1 MASPAKQDIDAIAIP
16 SRAERR
22 LFFPDGLLGFSSQR
36 NFILSPYQPA
46 DGSASPFFVLQAEED
61 DLCFPLVSP
70 HSIVSDYTL
79 TPPPEALSALRA
91 GSPAD
96 LSVFVI
102 VTLRERVE
110 DITAN
115 LQGPILLNPASSL
128 GLQLVVEHY
137 PLRYPLITPRRSN
150 LGRF

>member
-1 MASPAKQDIDAIAIP
+1 VTSPAKQEAQSIP
-16 SRAERR
+16 STAERR
-22 LFFPDGLLGFSSQR
+22 FFFPDGLLGFSSQR

-46 DGSASPFFVLQAEED
+46 DGSASPFFVLQSQED
-61 DLCFPLVSP
+61 DLCFPLISP

-79 TPPPEALSALRA
+79 KLPPEALAALRA

-128 GLQLVVEHY
+128 GTQLVVEHY
-137 PLRYPLITPRRSN
+137 PLRHPLITPR
-150 LGRF
+150 

>member
-1 MASPAKQDIDAIAIP
+1 VVSPAKQEARSIP
-16 SRAERR
+16 STAERR
-22 LFFPDGLLGFSSQR
+22 FFFPDGLLGFSWQR

-79 TPPPEALSALRA
+79 KPPPEALAALRA
-91 GSPAD
+91 GAPAD
-96 LSVFVI
+96 LSVFVL

-115 LQGPILLNPASSL
+115 LQGPILLNPSSSL

-137 PLRYPLITPRRSN
+137 PLRYPLIHPR
-150 LGRF
+150 

>member
-1 MASPAKQDIDAIAIP
+1 VTSPAKQEARSIP
-16 SRAERR
+16 STAERR
-22 LFFPDGLLGFSSQR
+22 VFFPDGLLGFSSQR

-46 DGSASPFFVLQAEED
+46 DGSASPFFVLQSEED
-61 DLCFPLVSP
+61 DLCFPLISP
-70 HSIVSDYTL
+70 HSMVADYIIA
-79 TPPPEALSALRA
+79 PPPEALAALRA

-137 PLRYPLITPRRSN
+137 PLRHPLITPR
-150 LGRF
+150 